1 MFWQQLCL
9 EHGIGYDGTVTQE
22 AAGGDRKDVF
32 FYQADDTRYVPRALL
47 VDLEPRVVNAI
58 QSGER
63 GRLFNPENVYVS
75 PHGGGA
81 GNNWAAGYHHAE
93 RIQEDLLEMLDREA
107 EGSDS
112 LEGFML
118 LHSVAGGTGSGVGS
132 FLLERLADRYPKRL
146 VQTYSVFPSATQVSD
161 VVVQPYNA
169 VLTLRRLAEHADA
182 VVVLDNGA
190 LARIAADALGITS
203 PSFAQSNSLVA
214 TLLSAATATLR
225 YPGYLHNDLASILA
239 ALVPDP
245 ACHFLEAA
253 YTPFTAT
260 SATPNVAT
268 ATQNATAAGG
278 GGIVRKTTVLDVMRR
293 LLQPKNRMVSA
304 AAGARSAR
312 YISILNIIQG
322 DVDPTDV
329 HKALLR
335 IRERNLANFLPSSP
349 TSLQLALARRS
360 PYMDP
365 TPARIS
371 GLMLANHTSIAALFQ
386 KTLDQYDRLM
396 KRHAF
401 LDQYRKQ
408 PMFQDDL
415 HEFDVAK
422 ETLKS
427 TIQSYKNLEPD
438 N

>member
-1 MFWQQLCL
+1 VFWQQLCL

-169 VLTLRRLAEHADA
+169 VLTLRRLAENADA

-260 SATPNVAT
+260 SATPNVAVP
-268 ATQNATAAGG
+268 ATQNANSG

-335 IRERNLANFLPSSP
+335 IRERNLAAFLPSSP

-422 ETLKS
+422 ESLKS

>member
-1 MFWQQLCL
+1 M
-9 EHGIGYDGTVTQE
+9 EHGIGFDGTVNTWDGNS
-22 AAGGDRKDVF
+22 AGGDRKDVF

-47 VDLEPRVVNAI
+47 WDLEPRVVNSI

-81 GNNWAAGYHHAE
+81 ANNWAAGYHHGE
-93 RIQEDLLEMLDREA
+93 RIEEDLMEMLDREA

-132 FLLERLADRYPKRL
+132 FLLEKLADRYPKRL

-169 VLTLRRLAEHADA
+169 VLTLKRLAQHADA

-190 LARIAADALGITS
+190 LARIAADSLGISS
-203 PSFAQSNSLVA
+203 PTFSQTNSLVS
-214 TLLSAATATLR
+214 TVLSASTATLR

-245 ACHFLEAA
+245 ACHFLETA
-253 YTPFTAT
+253 YTPFSNEA
-260 SATPNVAT
+260 SSVD
-268 ATQNATAAGG
+268 GG
-278 GGIVRKTTVLDVMRR
+278 GNRLIRKTTVLDVMRR

-304 AAGARSAR
+304 AAGSRQSR

-335 IRERNLANFLPSSP
+335 IRERSLASFLPSSP

-360 PYMDP
+360 PYLDS

-371 GLMLANHTSIAALFQ
+371 GLMLANHTSIASLFQ

-408 PMFQDDL
+408 PMFEDSLQ
-415 HEFDVAK
+415 EFDDAK
-422 ETLKS
+422 EVLKS
-427 TIQSYKNLEPD
+427 TIQSYKDLEPTE